1 MSESKKFIENISS
14 NYFIFAVRILLGI
27 YALPVCLHAYGA
39 EQYGLYIICFGL
51 SSAMAA
57 FDFGSSKSIFR
68 YTIEYNADQNS
79 GKYQEAI
86 SAGISFNFYAAFV
99 IAIFMLAIGFFS
111 DTLFN
116 ISSET
121 AKSSLLLFSLAAIN
135 SFLITLDAVP
145 QNILTANKHFLIRNK
160 YQLAIIGLNLLIV
173 LGIQFTNLI
182 TLNIFAALT
191 TLTTLLTLLCDLY
204 LVSIKKLLKGLSI
217 KLLSGK
223 SIFSTPYSGYS
234 MQVFLLSLIS
244 FMAVQADRFIIASV
258 LDVASVTIY
267 TIITKPYFVLRGVT
281 SISFPVIQPMLTRLN
296 LEKDKTAY
304 FNFTGKVIRTAFLFM
319 LSITL
324 LTAIFYNQVLTLWLG
339 TDIYNIYIKWGILS
353 LAGLCIS
360 MLYTPFY
367 RTLLHSNYIRII
379 VKFSLISVLIN
390 VILSITLS
398 KLLGFQGVIIGTLV
412 QIICEFIFSYTLFY
426 KKFEYPVKFTKI
438 NKGFLLLVVCLIAIA
453 FGINYLVANYAH
465 NLTLQAILFVGFLGL
480 LSFISYKII
489 KTENIFGQFSSV
501 QHKPASDIVT

>member
-1 MSESKKFIENISS
+1 
-14 NYFIFAVRILLGI
+14 
-27 YALPVCLHAYGA
+27 
-39 EQYGLYIICFGL
+39 
-51 SSAMAA
+51 
-57 FDFGSSKSIFR
+57 
-68 YTIEYNADQNS
+68 
-79 GKYQEAI
+79 
-86 SAGISFNFYAAFV
+86 
-99 IAIFMLAIGFFS
+99 
-111 DTLFN
+111 
-116 ISSET
+116 
-121 AKSSLLLFSLAAIN
+121 
-135 SFLITLDAVP
+135 
-145 QNILTANKHFLIRNK
+145 
-160 YQLAIIGLNLLIV
+160 
-173 LGIQFTNLI
+173 
-182 TLNIFAALT
+182 
-191 TLTTLLTLLCDLY
+191 
-204 LVSIKKLLKGLSI
+204 
-217 KLLSGK
+217 
-223 SIFSTPYSGYS
+223 TPYSGYS

>member
-14 NYFIFAVRILLGI
+14 NYFIFAVRILLGL
-27 YALPVCLHAYGA
+27 YALPVCLHAYGT

-68 YTIEYNADQNS
+68 YTVEYNTDQNKV
-79 GKYQEAI
+79 KYQEAI
-86 SAGISFNFYAAFV
+86 SAGVSFNFYAAFV
-99 IAIFMLAIGFFS
+99 IALFMLAIGFFS

-121 AKSSLLLFSLAAIN
+121 AKSSMLLFSLAAVN
-135 SFLITLDAVP
+135 AFLITLDAVP
-145 QNILTANKHFLIRNK
+145 QNVLTANKHFLVRNK
-160 YQLAIIGLNLLIV
+160 FQLGIIGINLLII
-173 LGIQFTNLI
+173 LGIQFTSLI
-182 TLNIFAALT
+182 TLNIFAAFT
-191 TLTTLLTLLCDLY
+191 TLTTLITLLCDVY
-204 LVSIKKLLKGLSI
+204 LVSGKKLLKGISI

-234 MQVFLLSLIS
+234 LQVFLLSLVS

-281 SISFPVIQPMLTRLN
+281 AISFPVIQPMLTKLN

-324 LTAIFYNQVLTLWLG
+324 LTAIFYNQVLAIWLG

-353 LAGLCIS
+353 LVSLCIS

-367 RTLLHSNYIRII
+367 RTLLHSNYIGII
-379 VKFSLISVLIN
+379 VKFSMFSVLVN

-398 KLLGFQGVIIGTLV
+398 KIYGFQGVIIGTFV
-412 QIICEFIFSYTLFY
+412 QIIGEFIFSYLLFY
-426 KKFEYPVKFTKI
+426 NKFDYSFKFANIKKGY
-438 NKGFLLLVVCLIAIA
+438 FLLVACLIAA
-453 FGINYLVANYAH
+453 AYGINYIVSNYAH
-465 NLTLQAILFVGFLGL
+465 SFYLQAIIFTGFLGL
-480 LSFISYKII
+480 LSYVAYRII
-489 KTENIFGQFSSV
+489 KNENIFGQFSSA
-501 QHKPASDIVT
+501 QHTSGSEVVS